1 MSTLTGLL
9 STLGGGGDATRPRL
23 VHYDPQGRIE
33 LSGRVLVN
41 WVAKAANL
49 LTEEFDA
56 APGTVVGLRLPPG
69 HWRAAYWALATWS
82 CGATLRCLPAGPAD
96 AADAADAAGATQAD
110 ETRTDGLDV
119 LVTDTPPAPGG
130 GVPVDVVAITTA
142 ALARRFPGDLP
153 DGALDEAAVLATYA
167 DVFAALDEPAG
178 TDPAI
183 DGGVAFADLV
193 PPASGDAAPRV
204 LLADP
209 GSQQDFLLA
218 ALAAWAADGTV
229 VVVTGDGADGP
240 ALERIA
246 EQEGVSTRA

>member
-56 APGTVVGLRLPPG
+56 GPGTVVGLRLPPG

-82 CGATLRCLPAGPAD
+82 CGATLRCLPAD
-96 AADAADAAGATQAD
+96 AADAGETAD
-110 ETRTDGLDV
+110 ETDTDGLDV
-119 LVTDTPPAPGG
+119 LVTDTPPAGAG
-130 GVPVDVVAITTA
+130 AAVDVVAVTTA

-153 DGALDEAAVLATYA
+153 RGAFDEAAVLATYA
-167 DVFAALDEPAG
+167 DVFEALDEPAG

-183 DGGVAFADLV
+183 EGGATYAELV
-193 PPASGDAAPRV
+193 PAASDEDAPRLLLAGPAS
-204 LLADP
+204 
-209 GSQQDFLLA
+209 QQAFLTA
-218 ALAAWAADGTV
+218 ALATWAADGAII
-229 VVVTGDGADGP
+229 VVTGDGSDGA

-246 EQEGVSTRA
+246 EQEGACARA

>member
-56 APGTVVGLRLPPG
+56 GPGTVVGLRLPPG

-82 CGATLRCLPAGPAD
+82 CGATLRCLSGD
-96 AADAADAAGATQAD
+96 SGD
-110 ETRTDGLDV
+110 ESPPDGLDV
-119 LVTDTPPAPGG
+119 LVTDVPPAAGAT
-130 GVPVDVVAITTA
+130 PVDVVAITTA

-153 DGALDEAAVLATYA
+153 GGALDEAAVLATYA
-167 DVFAALDEPAG
+167 DVFEALDEPAG
-178 TDPAI
+178 TDAAI
-183 DGGVAFADLV
+183 EGGATYADLV
-193 PPASGDAAPRV
+193 PAASGEDAPRL

-209 GSQQDFLLA
+209 ASQQAFLTA
-218 ALAAWAADGTV
+218 ALATWAADGTII
-229 VVVTGDGADGP
+229 VVTGDGPDGTDEP

-246 EQEGVSTRA
+246 EQEGASARA

>member
-56 APGTVVGLRLPPG
+56 GPGTVVGLRLPPG

-82 CGATLRCLPAGPAD
+82 CGATLRCLPAD
-96 AADAADAAGATQAD
+96 AADAGETAD
-110 ETRTDGLDV
+110 ETDTDGLDV
-119 LVTDTPPAPGG
+119 LVTDTPPAGAG
-130 GVPVDVVAITTA
+130 AAVDVVAVTTA

-153 DGALDEAAVLATYA
+153 RGAFDEAAVLATYA
-167 DVFAALDEPAG
+167 DVFEALDEPAG
-178 TDPAI
+178 TSSA
-183 DGGVAFADLV
+183 
-193 PPASGDAAPRV
+193 
-204 LLADP
+204 
-209 GSQQDFLLA
+209 
-218 ALAAWAADGTV
+218 
-229 VVVTGDGADGP
+229 
-240 ALERIA
+240 
-246 EQEGVSTRA
+246 